1 MSRRTQLVVGG
12 AIAAALVLG
21 GLVGG
26 VLGESRGSDQATRA
40 PRALADRALTG
51 AAASLGAAATRTL
64 EDRVRAEPSDAG
76 ALTELGFA
84 YQLRWRETADASY
97 LPRSEEA
104 LTRAMRFGTDDANP
118 VLGLGSL
125 ALIRHEFRAAL
136 RYGRRAERLLPGS
149 YRPYGV
155 TGDALVELGRY
166 DEAFAAFDR
175 MISLRPS
182 LASYARVAYAREL
195 VGDRRG
201 ALAAMQLALTS
212 AAGQPEP
219 TAWAHVELS
228 KLERALGRLGSAR
241 RHATAALRS
250 LPGYPSARVELA
262 QVDAADG
269 DLRGA
274 LRAAG
279 LAAEAR
285 PTAQAVALFGDLLER
300 AGRPDA
306 ARRQRATVAVID
318 RLLSANGV
326 RADLETAVYQ
336 ADHAIR
342 PEETVS
348 LARHARAARPSIYG
362 DDALGWALARAGRC
376 REAIPWLDRSLRLGT
391 QDALLYFHRGYA
403 ERCAGDVAGGR
414 AWLTRALDLNAAF
427 SVRWAPVARAFLSG

>member
-1 MSRRTQLVVGG
+1 MSRRTSLVVGG
-12 AIAAALVLG
+12 AIAAALALG

-26 VLGESRGSDQATRA
+26 VLAESHGSPQAPAAHAT
-40 PRALADRALTG
+40 LADRALTG
-51 AAASLGAAATRTL
+51 AAASLGASATRTL
-64 EDRVRAEPSDAG
+64 EDRVRAEPRDAN

-104 LTRAMRFGTDDANP
+104 LRRAMRFGTDDANP

-125 ALIRHEFRAAL
+125 ALIRHEFREAL
-136 RYGRRAERLLPGS
+136 RYGRSAERLLPGS

-195 VGDRRG
+195 MGDRRG
-201 ALAAMQLALTS
+201 ALAALQLALTS

-228 KLERALGRLGSAR
+228 KLERALGRLDSAR
-241 RHATAALRS
+241 LHTTAALRA

-274 LRAAG
+274 IRAAR
-279 LAAEAR
+279 LAAEAT
-285 PTAQAVALFGDLLER
+285 PTAQAVALLGDLLER

-318 RLLSANGV
+318 RLLAANGV
-326 RADLETAVYQ
+326 RADLETAAYR
-336 ADHAIR
+336 ADNAIG
-342 PEETVS
+342 PDQTVGV
-348 LARHARAARPSIYG
+348 ARRARAARPSIYG

-391 QDALLYFHRGYA
+391 RDALLYFHRG
-403 ERCAGDVAGGR
+403 
-414 AWLTRALDLNAAF
+414 
-427 SVRWAPVARAFLSG
+427 

>member
-1 MSRRTQLVVGG
+1 
-12 AIAAALVLG
+12 
-21 GLVGG
+21 
-26 VLGESRGSDQATRA
+26 
-40 PRALADRALTG
+40 
-51 AAASLGAAATRTL
+51 
-64 EDRVRAEPSDAG
+64 
-76 ALTELGFA
+76 
-84 YQLRWRETADASY
+84 QLRWRETADASY

-228 KLERALGRLGSAR
+228 KLERALGRLDRAR
-241 RHATAALRS
+241 GHTTAALRA

-262 QVDAADG
+262 QIDAADG
-269 DLRGA
+269 DLAGA
-274 LRAAG
+274 IRAAS
-279 LAAEAR
+279 LAAEAT
-285 PTAQAVALFGDLLER
+285 PTAQAVALLGDLLER
-300 AGRPDA
+300 
-306 ARRQRATVAVID
+306 
-318 RLLSANGV
+318 
-326 RADLETAVYQ
+326 
-336 ADHAIR
+336 
-342 PEETVS
+342 
-348 LARHARAARPSIYG
+348 G
-362 DDALGWALARAGRC
+362 D
-376 REAIPWLDRSLRLGT
+376 
-391 QDALLYFHRGYA
+391 
-403 ERCAGDVAGGR
+403 
-414 AWLTRALDLNAAF
+414 
-427 SVRWAPVARAFLSG
+427 

>member
-1 MSRRTQLVVGG
+1 MRARSPSSGSPTSCAGARPRT
-12 AIAAALVLG
+12 
-21 GLVGG
+21 
-26 VLGESRGSDQATRA
+26 
-40 PRALADRALTG
+40 PRT
-51 AAASLGAAATRTL
+51 SLGR
-64 EDRVRAEPSDAG
+64 RRRSDVPCG
-76 ALTELGFA
+76 SG
-84 YQLRWRETADASY
+84 R
-97 LPRSEEA
+97 
-104 LTRAMRFGTDDANP
+104 DDANP

-125 ALIRHEFRAAL
+125 ALIRHEFRDAL

-228 KLERALGRLGSAR
+228 KLERALGRLGQRSR
-241 RHATAALRS
+241 RHATAALRA

-274 LRAAG
+274 IRAAG
-279 LAAEAR
+279 LAAEAT
-285 PTAQAVALFGDLLER
+285 PTAQAVALLGDLLER

-318 RLLSANGV
+318 RLLAANGV
-326 RADLETAVYQ
+326 RADLETAVYR
-336 ADHAIR
+336 ADNAIR
-342 PEETVS
+342 PDGDGGPRPARTCRSTVD
-348 LARHARAARPSIYG
+348 LRRRCARLGARPCGSLPRG
-362 DDALGWALARAGRC
+362 DPVARPLAPAGNARRPPVLPPRLRGTLRGRC
-376 REAIPWLDRSLRLGT
+376 RRWACLVHPSARPERGVLRALGAGRPGIPLRL
-391 QDALLYFHRGYA
+391 
-403 ERCAGDVAGGR
+403 ERPHADVSSA
-414 AWLTRALDLNAAF
+414 T
-427 SVRWAPVARAFLSG
+427 